1 VFLWPWV
8 LAFLLCVPA
17 LIWFYCHSLESGAK
31 SVVLYPEVTAVISAG
46 LLKRQ
51 WRNHIAA
58 LVYLI
63 ALVLALVT
71 LARPTLLFPKVDPQA
86 GIMLAIDISRSM
98 RTTDIS
104 PNRFEA
110 ARAAIRSFVKALPAG
125 ARVGLVT
132 FGGYA
137 SLAVPLTDDHEH
149 LLREVDVLSM
159 IRGTAIG
166 DGLLESLSALP
177 DLETRETTG
186 EDPQQLATI
195 ILLSDGRNR
204 NGTDPLTA
212 LEEVKAQQVRV
223 HTVGVGS
230 DAANNLDG
238 MSGFDE
244 ATLRQIADETGGQH
258 IFVDSAEKLQDVY
271 RNLSNTIVWG
281 WERDEVSAVGA
292 LLAGGLLV
300 ISIVVSGLRR
310 QMI

>member
-1 VFLWPWV
+1 MFLWPWV
-8 LAFLLCVPA
+8 LVFLLFVP
-17 LIWFYCHSLESGAK
+17 LFIWLYRYSLKSNAK
-31 SVVLYPEVTAVISAG
+31 AVLLYPEVAPILSSG
-46 LLKRQ
+46 LVKRQ
-51 WRNHIAA
+51 WRKHLAPLFFLTAFA
-58 LVYLI
+58 LTIV
-63 ALVLALVT
+63 A
-71 LARPTLLFPKVDPQA
+71 LARPTLPFPKVDPQA

-110 ARAAIRSFVKALPAG
+110 AREAIRSFVGALPAG

-149 LLREVDVLSM
+149 LLKEVDVLSM

-177 DLETRETTG
+177 DLESREATG

-204 NGTDPLTA
+204 NGTNPLDA
-212 LEEVKAQQVRV
+212 LTEVKAQQVTV

-230 DAANNLDG
+230 DAANNFDG

-244 ATLRQIADETGGQH
+244 ATLRQIADETGGQY

-271 RNLSNTIVWG
+271 RNLSTTIAWG
-281 WERDEVSAVGA
+281 WERDEVSAFGA
-292 LLAGGLLV
+292 LLAGTLLV
-300 ISIVVSGLRR
+300 ISIVLSGLRR
-310 QMI
+310 QVL

>member
-1 VFLWPWV
+1 MFLWPWV

-17 LIWFYCHSLESGAK
+17 LIWFYCRSLESSAK
-31 SVVLYPEVTAVISAG
+31 SVVLYPEVTPILRAG

-51 WRNHIAA
+51 WRNHSAA

-63 ALVLALVT
+63 ALVLALIT
-71 LARPTLLFPKVDPQA
+71 LARPTLLFPKVDPQG

-110 ARAAIRSFVKALPAG
+110 ARAAIRSFIKTLPAG

-137 SLAVPLTDDHEH
+137 SLAVPLTDDHDH

-177 DLETRETTG
+177 DLETREATG
-186 EDPQQLATI
+186 ENPQRLATI

-204 NGTDPLTA
+204 NGTDPLEA
-212 LEEVKAQQVRV
+212 LSEVKEQQVTV

-230 DAANNLDG
+230 DAANNIDG

-244 ATLRQIADETGGQH
+244 TTLRQIADETGGQY

-271 RNLSNTIVWG
+271 RNLSSTIAWG
-281 WERDEVSAVGA
+281 WERDEVSAFGA
-292 LLAGGLLV
+292 LLAGGLLIV
-300 ISIVVSGLRR
+300 SIVMSGLKRKLF
-310 QMI
+310 